1 MKKIILS
8 ILAVASFGIA
18 NAQEGDAASYG
29 LTTGDWWAEG
39 SFSIRSGDSE
49 DSWSFNPK
57 VGYMLNEKWGVG
69 GYLSFSGYEDNSQ
82 ERNAYGAGGFV
93 RYYFLALGAKKNF
106 QAYGEAG
113 LGFSSI
119 ETTPNGGSSSTD
131 GAFNANL
138 DLGINYF
145 FTDHWAATFELA
157 NIVSYNNTNPESG
170 DNSNDLKVE
179 VNLFNNIFAQ
189 PQFGLLYKW

>member
-8 ILAVASFGIA
+8 ILAVVSFGIA

-69 GYLSFSGYEDNSQ
+69 GFLSFSGYDDGSQ
-82 ERNAYGAGGFV
+82 ERDVFGAGGFV
-93 RYYFLALGAKKNF
+93 RYYFLALGARKNF

-113 LGFSSI
+113 LGFGSVK
-119 ETTPNGGSSSTD
+119 TTPNGGSSSTD
-131 GAFNANL
+131 GAFNANI